1 MVACLGSVPGSV
13 GLNGFLL
20 VLDLSL
26 STEERRICMVY
37 LSRGTFCAGLRHGWE
52 FVLDLVGLDL
62 MRVRVSTAWKVE
74 AWWRVLFLSGCA
86 PLHRAETS
94 SARQEELHTMS

>member
-20 VLDLSL
+20 VLDLLL
-26 STEERRICMVY
+26 STEVRRICMVY

-52 FVLDLVGLDL
+52 FVLDFVGLNPEK
-62 MRVRVSTAWKVE
+62 VRVSTAWKVE

>member
-20 VLDLSL
+20 VLDLLL
-26 STEERRICMVY
+26 STEVRRICMVY

-52 FVLDLVGLDL
+52 FVLDFVGLDL

-74 AWWRVLFLSGCA
+74 AWRRVLFLSGCA

-94 SARQEELHTMS
+94 SARHEELHTMS